1 MDHATIS
8 AAATPT
14 TNIDRFMSSPVI
26 PVTDF
31 ESKPRRTRFYTCN
44 EDAGR
49 YRRKGAVFGS
59 PIKTSG
65 MFWGVA
71 VTTKTVSILEVVETQ
86 NYKIDQ
92 TTWNEA
98 QQDDINELQ
107 RIAVKDKIKFVKIPN
122 KEQTDEQLEKAR
134 TMCKEPS

>member
-1 MDHATIS
+1 
-8 AAATPT
+8 
-14 TNIDRFMSSPVI
+14 
-26 PVTDF
+26 
-31 ESKPRRTRFYTCN
+31 
-44 EDAGR
+44 
-49 YRRKGAVFGS
+49 
-59 PIKTSG
+59 

-71 VTTKTVSILEVVETQ
+71 VTTKTVSVLEVVETQ

-98 QQDDINELQ
+98 RQDDINELQ